1 MMEEIYDTYY
11 VYNLN
16 NQLLFVSPLL
26 ENVKEFVK
34 KETKREPSISILN
47 KKDVTINGYKVT
59 GKLIK

>member
-11 VYNLN
+11 VYSLN

-34 KETKREPSISILN
+34 KETKREPAISILN
-47 KKDVTINGYKVT
+47 NKKMTINGLLVT
-59 GKLIK
+59 GKLVK

>member
-47 KKDVTINGYKVT
+47 KKNVTINGYAIK